1 MRILIAEDEEDLRFI
16 LSNQLKEEGYEVF
29 EAADGLEAIEIFRK
43 EEIQIGLFDIMMPRL
58 DGISLMKKIR
68 ESSNIPI
75 IFLSARG
82 YESDKVSGL
91 NMGADD
97 YIVKPFSMDEL
108 LARIAVQAR
117 RVIELFNFNIE
128 KSKAE
133 DIIVCGELEYN
144 KLTGI
149 ISKKGE
155 ELKLNTKEYLLL
167 SYMLENKGLLLTKRQ
182 MYVAVWNEEY
192 MYDDNTVM
200 VHICRIRNKIEDNPK
215 QPKYL
220 MTFKG
225 IGYKLT
231 DIL

>member
-1 MRILIAEDEEDLRFI
+1 MEILIAEDEEDLRFI
-16 LSNQLKEEGYEVF
+16 ISNQLREEGYEVF
-29 EAADGLEAIEIFRK
+29 EAADGMQALEIFRK
-43 EEIQIGLFDIMMPRL
+43 QEIHIGLFDIMMPKL

-75 IFLSARG
+75 IFLTARG
-82 YESDKVSGL
+82 YELDKVTGL

-108 LARIAVQAR
+108 MARIAVQAR
-117 RVIELFNFNIE
+117 RVIEFFNINLE
-128 KSKAE
+128 E
-133 DIIVCGELEYN
+133 DKVEDKIICGEIEYN
-144 KLTGI
+144 KLTGN
-149 ISKKGE
+149 ISKSGE

-167 SYMLENKGLLLTKRQ
+167 IYLLENKNILLTKQ
-182 MYVAVWNEEY
+182 QIYASVWNEEY
-192 MYDDNTVM
+192 MYEDNTVM

-225 IGYKLT
+225 IGYKLI
-231 DIL
+231 DN